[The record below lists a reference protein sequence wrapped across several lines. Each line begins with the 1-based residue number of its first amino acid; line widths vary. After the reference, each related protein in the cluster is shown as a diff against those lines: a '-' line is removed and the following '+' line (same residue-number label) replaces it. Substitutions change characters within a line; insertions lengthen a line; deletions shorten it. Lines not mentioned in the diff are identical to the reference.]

1 MKHSAAA
8 DGETLDGEWFDVI
21 VCRRRENYET
31 CVPLAS

>member
-21 VCRRRENYET
+21 VCRRENYET
-31 CVPLAS
+31 CVPNAS